1 MQQYCRLGNNTSKC
15 FDCFNIVG
23 GFEQH
28 VEGVYLFSCKFKHNV
43 RIKGEWPTTLVLTLF
58 SLQIVLNRALQ
69 KKRKRAKKYSFFFF
83 EI

>member
-58 SLQIVLNRALQ
+58 FLALLC
-69 KKRKRAKKYSFFFF
+69 RKRAKKYSFFFF